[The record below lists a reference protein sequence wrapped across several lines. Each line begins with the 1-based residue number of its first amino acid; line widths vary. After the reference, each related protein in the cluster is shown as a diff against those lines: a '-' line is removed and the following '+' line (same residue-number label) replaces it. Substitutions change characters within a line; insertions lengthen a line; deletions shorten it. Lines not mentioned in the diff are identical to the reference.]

1 MDRKR
6 LLVVDGESRV
16 GDLIHKTFSPHFD
29 VMLARSGN
37 EAIRRAVLDHPNCLL
52 LDVAMPQMSTF
63 MLCEILKSISQT
75 KRIPILLM
83 GAKPREAVW
92 GMAKEMG
99 AMDYI
104 EPPFSVEK
112 ISKSVEVALEA
123 ATLERRRAPR
133 VSMKI
138 PIVIRSKDSLDHHYE
153 VRAETVDVSRTGAL
167 MRLPV
172 RIPVGELVEICQFD
186 AARPGRRFPSARA
199 RVVWNDDDE
208 IIGPNC
214 HGFEFVGASA
224 TTFVHKQ

>member
-29 VMLARSGN
+29 VLLARSGN

-104 EPPFSVEK
+104 EPPFSVERL
-112 ISKSVEVALEA
+112 SKSVQDALEA

-172 RIPVGELVEICQFD
+172 RIPVGELVEICQVD
-186 AARPGRRFPSARA
+186 AARLGRRAPCARA

-214 HGFEFVGASA
+214 HGFEFLGPSA
-224 TTFVHKQ
+224 TTWAHKQ